1 MLPQIAGVAW
11 ERGCIVSELVD
22 IPVGTA
28 GGEHV
33 ALELLVNCVCPNV
46 FTGFFDIKDA
56 NAAVNY
62 GGKNGA
68 SEVGDLDFAGEEDRV
83 VGWEGI
89 WTF

>member
-1 MLPQIAGVAW
+1 M
-11 ERGCIVSELVD
+11 
-22 IPVGTA
+22 
-28 GGEHV
+28 
-33 ALELLVNCVCPNV
+33 

-89 WTF
+89 WTFYRSDEVSLLLGFFSFHRRSSEVSQFISI